1 MENKLMAGTGIIDIS
16 PPKGVELAGYPHYLR
31 HNTGV
36 HDPLYASCLYLSY
49 GGESILI
56 AAMDILF
63 MSKKYI
69 SELKK
74 RISHK
79 TGVAKKNM
87 LFLSSH
93 THSGPWASGRLDQE
107 ALEKGLKPDAEYIKK
122 LVGDIEKMMVSAV
135 EDTFEAEIGFGAGN
149 CGSEQGVGGNR
160 RDPHGPCDSQ
170 VAVLGIKDMSGK
182 WRACLTNYALH
193 PTFLHGESTLVSADY
208 PGYIRKYL
216 SWAKKDMIL
225 LFGQGTSGNQSSRYF
240 RDGQN
245 FEEACR
251 VGTTIGVELNRVLDS
266 MTSINDPRIFVKTKV
281 VDTPLRKL
289 PDIEAAEQSVKTA
302 ESQLDVLK
310 KQKAEYID
318 IRNAELKLLGAEDI
332 LGYAKLDAQGIKP
345 ELLTDEMP
353 MEVTVAGIGDFRIV
367 GTQGEMFVEYGLQ
380 IKEES
385 PYNQTM
391 VFELCNGAAP
401 GYIYT
406 QEALQKGGYETDT
419 SMLDA
424 DCGKNIV
431 EAIIKLLNK
440 E

>member
-1 MENKLMAGTGIIDIS
+1 MGNELMAGTGIVDIS
-16 PPKGVELAGYPHYLR
+16 PPKGVELAGYPHFLR

-49 GGESILI
+49 GGESILV
-56 AAMDILF
+56 AAMDLLF

-69 SELKK
+69 SSLKK
-74 RISHK
+74 SISQK
-79 TGVAKKNM
+79 TGVAEENM
-87 LFLSSH
+87 LFLCSH

-107 ALEKGLKPDAEYIKK
+107 ALEKDLKPDVGYIEK
-122 LVGDIEKMMVSAV
+122 LLNDIEIMMISAAK
-135 EDTFEAEIGFGAGN
+135 DTFEAEIGFGVGK

-160 RDPHGPCDSQ
+160 RDPNGPCDPQ
-170 VAVLGIKDMSGK
+170 VTVLGVKDMSGK
-182 WRACLTNYALH
+182 WRACLNGYALH
-193 PTFLHGESTLVSADY
+193 PTFLHGESTVVSADY

-216 SWAKKDMIL
+216 SWAKKDMVL

-251 VGTTIGVELNRVLDS
+251 VGTTIGVEVNRVLDN
-266 MTSINDPRIFVKTKV
+266 MTSIDNPRIFVKTKA
-281 VDTPLRKL
+281 VDTTLRKL
-289 PDIEAAEQSVKTA
+289 PDIHAAEKSVKAA
-302 ESQLDVLK
+302 ESQLDELK
-310 KQKAEYID
+310 KQKAKYID

-353 MEVTVAGIGDFRIV
+353 MEVTLAGIGDIRIA
-367 GTQGEMFVEYGLQ
+367 GIQGEMFVEYGLE
-380 IKEES
+380 IKERS
-385 PYNQTM
+385 PYEKTM
-391 VFELCNGAAP
+391 VYELCNGAAP

-406 QEALQKGGYETDT
+406 QEALEKGGYETDT

-431 EAIIKLLNK
+431 ETAVNLLN